1 MSDLH
6 PIIEAAAEG
15 DLPDWSVHGKKRF
28 KHMERVAALMRS
40 WAQARGIQP
49 DKVKRWAAVGYLHDA
64 LRSEKP
70 SRLRLVVPPR
80 FNKVPGPILHG
91 PAVAEK
97 LRHLGVKDE
106 KLLLAIQYHT
116 VGSRH
121 LTTIGRAL
129 FAADFL
135 EPGRS
140 GKKKWRAQMRE
151 RVPTELDDV
160 VLEILQYRIAR
171 QIKKSRP
178 VRPETMGMWNAMTR
192 GKRWAH
198 ASEV

>member
-1 MSDLH
+1 MSELH

-15 DLPDWSVHGKKRF
+15 ELPDWSVYGKKRY
-28 KHMERVAALMRS
+28 KHMQRVAELMRD
-40 WAQARGIQP
+40 WARTRGIS
-49 DKVKRWAAVGYLHDA
+49 DHKIKRWSAVGYLHDA
-64 LRSEKP
+64 LRNEKP
-70 SRLRLVVPPR
+70 KRLRLVVPPR
-80 FNKVPGPILHG
+80 FKKVPGPLLHG

-116 VGSRH
+116 TGSRH
-121 LTTIGRAL
+121 LSTIGRAL

-140 GKKKWRAQMRE
+140 GKKKWRARRRE
-151 RVPTELDDV
+151 RVPTELDEV
-160 VLEILQYRIAR
+160 VLEILEHRITK
-171 QIKKSRP
+171 QLEKTRP

>member
-1 MSDLH
+1 MRELH

-15 DLPDWSVHGKKRF
+15 KLPDWAVVKKKRYR
-28 KHMERVAALMRS
+28 HMERVADLMRH
-40 WAQARGIQP
+40 WAESRDIRP
-49 DKVKRWAAVGYLHDA
+49 FKVQRWTAVGYLHDA
-64 LRSEKP
+64 LRNEKP
-70 SRLRLVVPPR
+70 SRLRRVVPPR
-80 FNKVPGPILHG
+80 FKEVPGAILHG

-97 LRHLGVKDE
+97 LRHLGVEDE

-116 VGSRH
+116 IGSRH

-129 FAADFL
+129 YAADFL

-140 GKKKWRAQMRE
+140 GKKKWRAGLRE
-151 RVPTELDDV
+151 RVPGELDDV
-160 VLEILQYRIAR
+160 VLEILQYRIEK
-171 QIKKSRP
+171 QIERLRP